1 MPPNVRP
8 ILASKSTLT
17 RSTLTRDFRH
27 ALAPT
32 KLRAYAPAAYL
43 RTPYKGVPVRER
55 IKHWNIV
62 PGDKVRIIGG
72 TFQDKEVVRQVDAV
86 DKLMNRVY
94 IKGLTGKGGKKA
106 KSNLQS
112 AHYSN
117 LQLLVG
123 KYEFVP
129 KDGAAPV
136 EQNVWATRL
145 STSKPF
151 YIKKHG
157 VWVWNRY
164 AAATIPELPKPS
176 SEDGTAL
183 IPARKNRI
191 CIPWPKGPKIE
202 KAKPGP
208 YDTRSEDAL
217 EITWTPHHP
226 GNAVDYSTLEHLY
239 IRSLHPN
246 ASFFNPTPRAI
257 TDGASFDSDPTPFL
271 HTQAPMEHYVAAEL
285 SNPHSRA
292 KKQKRWQE
300 KQAAELAL
308 KQDIFKQEMERAKRT
323 GPTEEL
329 GGRRVKPSEAK
340 RIAEWKWKTEL
351 TKKSTQE
358 KYKRWVA
365 RGGLENKKRRQ
376 VRGARKLRRAH
387 ERLKNLQ
394 LGAEKNQVVPTIVS
408 LSSKQ

>member
-17 RSTLTRDFRH
+17 RSPLTRDFRH

-43 RTPYKGVPVRER
+43 RNPYKGVPVSER

-72 TFQDKEVVRQVDAV
+72 AFQDKEVVRQVDAV

-106 KSNLQS
+106 KSNLQW

-129 KDGAAPV
+129 KDGDTPV
-136 EQNVWATRL
+136 KQNVWATRL

-164 AAATIPELPKPS
+164 AAATIPALPTPPL
-176 SEDGTAL
+176 EEGNAL

-191 CIPWPKGPKIE
+191 SIPWPKGPKVE

-208 YDTRSEDAL
+208 YDTRPEDAL
-217 EITWTPHHP
+217 EITWAPHHP
-226 GNAVDYSTLEHLY
+226 GVAVDYSTLEHLY
-239 IRSLHPN
+239 IRSLHPS
-246 ASFFNPTPRAI
+246 ASFFNPTPRSI
-257 TDGASFDSDPTPFL
+257 TATDSESSPTSFL
-271 HTQAPMEHYVAAEL
+271 QNQAPMEHYLAAEL

-300 KQAAELAL
+300 KQATEAALQQDIL
-308 KQDIFKQEMERAKRT
+308 KQELERAKRT
-323 GPTEEL
+323 GPGAEL
-329 GGRRVKPSEAK
+329 GGRRIKPSEAK

-351 TKKSTQE
+351 NKRSTQE

-376 VRGARKLRRAH
+376 VRSARKLRRAH
-387 ERLKNLQ
+387 ERLRNLQ
-394 LGAEKNQVVPTIVS
+394 LGEEKNQVVPSIAS
-408 LSSKQ
+408 PSSQK